1 MASNQQKNLFCT
13 IQEVMNA
20 QTFVIPSGRSI
31 AAFYLLV
38 VFLLTSL
45 SLNAQVLM
53 PDNFYVRENV
63 QNKRA
68 VPYVHEREADI
79 MWSKRVWRTIDLRE
93 KFNHPLYFPETQIN
107 NRRSLFDV
115 VKRAIIAGD
124 LTPFD
129 NPALDDEFTTPMS
142 PATTRELFNA
152 GYWTVQE
159 DPNEPGTYDS
169 VWVAQPLES
178 RMIKAWWVKE
188 DWFWDRQRGV
198 MDVRIV
204 GICPL
209 QEKLAPA
216 VEGSSESGEVIGY
229 KPLFW
234 LHFDQ
239 LRPMLAKEECYNTRN
254 DAQRLSYDDVFR
266 KRMFSSF
273 VHKESNVFDRSVVSY
288 ASGLEVQ
295 FESERI
301 KNDIFINE
309 HDYWHL

>member
-1 MASNQQKNLFCT
+1 
-13 IQEVMNA
+13 MNA
-20 QTFVIPSGRSI
+20 QALVIPSGRSI

-93 KFNHPLYFPETQIN
+93 KFNHPLYYPETQIN

-115 VKRAIIAGD
+115 VKRAIISGD
-124 LTPFD
+124 LTAFD
-129 NPALDDEFTTPMS
+129 NAAIDDEFNTPMS

-152 GYWTVQE
+152 GYWDTQE
-159 DPNEPGTYDS
+159 DPNNPGTYDS
-169 VWVAQPLES
+169 VWIAQPLTS
-178 RMIKAWWVKE
+178 NMIKAWWVKE

-216 VEGSSESGEVIGY
+216 VEGSSGGEVIGY
-229 KPLFW
+229 KALFW

-239 LRPMLAKEECYNTRN
+239 LRPILAKEECYNTRN

-266 KRMFSSF
+266 KRMFSSYI
-273 VHKESNVFDRSVVSY
+273 HKESNVVDRSVGSY